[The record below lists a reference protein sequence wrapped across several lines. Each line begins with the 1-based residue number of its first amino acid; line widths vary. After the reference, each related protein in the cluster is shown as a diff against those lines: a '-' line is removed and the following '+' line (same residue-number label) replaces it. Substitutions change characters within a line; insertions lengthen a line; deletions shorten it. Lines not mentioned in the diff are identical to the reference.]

1 MSGTID
7 RQRGNADAGDPQQ
20 GTGVTVILT
29 ARGDRAFVRSWLE
42 GRGLRAVPM
51 LQGFQAVGTR
61 EIVDRAFGGGTIPEE
76 LTEHVAAVQ
85 PVGPKYI
92 HR

>member
-1 MSGTID
+1 MD
-7 RQRGNADAGDPQQ
+7 RQRADADSGDPQQ

-29 ARGDRAFVRSWLE
+29 EHADRAFVRSWLE

-51 LQGFQAVGTR
+51 LRGFQAVGAR
-61 EIVDRAFGGGTIPEE
+61 EILDGAFGGGAIPEE

-85 PVGPKYI
+85 PVGTKYI